1 MPDAAA
7 GRATAGLRR
16 TWSLIAETFT
26 RFDADG
32 VPRLAAAMSYFLL
45 LAVAPLLLILNAVL
59 GIVGSR
65 LGLGQMPSFNDAG
78 AVAAEGITQAVSWAG
93 SYAPYLAVVLV
104 VFGGLSV
111 FGQFVGALEVIW
123 GTAPQ
128 RTPVRGFLRY
138 NALALVLLVVAA
150 IALLAALTL
159 SALASIFAGIA
170 LQFARDVGLQL
181 SGIWLTLALRFAP
194 VLLASAALFWVAF
207 TVAPD
212 RRIRWRDSLL
222 GALFTSVLFLLG
234 EMGLALYLGS
244 TERFNVFGTFQ
255 FFVVLIVWIYYSAL
269 VALWGAELTR
279 LLILAAETRREAE
292 QPAPESEPAV
302 ASGS

>member
-1 MPDAAA
+1 MSEGAVTRLKAAV
-7 GRATAGLRR
+7 RHV
-16 TWSLIAETFT
+16 WQLISETFG

-32 VPRLAAAMSYFLL
+32 VPRIAAAMSYFLL

-59 GIVGSR
+59 GVVGDKMGLASAPAISDVGST
-65 LGLGQMPSFNDAG
+65 
-78 AVAAEGITQAVSWAG
+78 AASGINQAVSWAG

-104 VFGGLSV
+104 IVGGLSV
-111 FGQFVGALEVIW
+111 FTQFVGALEVIW
-123 GTAPQ
+123 ATPPK

-138 NALALVLLVVAA
+138 NAVALALLLVATF
-150 IALLAALTL
+150 ALLAALTL

-170 LQFARDVGLQL
+170 LQYARDLGLQL
-181 SGIWLTLALRFAP
+181 SGFWVMLGLRFAP

-212 RRIRWRDSLL
+212 RRIRWRDSLP
-222 GALFTSVLFLLG
+222 GALVTSVLFLVG
-234 EMGLALYLGS
+234 EMALSYYLGS
-244 TERFNVFGTFQ
+244 TQRFNVFGTFQ

-279 LLILAAETRREAE
+279 LMILAAENRREVEGAE
-292 QPAPESEPAV
+292 A
-302 ASGS
+302 

>member
-1 MPDAAA
+1 MSEPATV
-7 GRATAGLRR
+7 GATAGRR
-16 TWSLIAETFT
+16 VWALITQTFA

-59 GIVGSR
+59 GVVGEKMGLSATPNIDAVGSTAAT
-65 LGLGQMPSFNDAG
+65 GINQ
-78 AVAAEGITQAVSWAG
+78 AVAWAG

-104 VFGGLSV
+104 VVGGLSV
-111 FGQFVGALEVIW
+111 FAQFVGALEVIW
-123 GTAPQ
+123 ATPPR

-138 NALALVLLVVAA
+138 NVVALGLLLVATF
-150 IALLAALTL
+150 ALLAALIL
-159 SALASIFAGIA
+159 SALASAFAGIA
-170 LQFARDVGLQL
+170 LQFARDAGLQL
-181 SGIWLTLALRFAP
+181 SGIWVMLALRFAP
-194 VLLASAALFWVAF
+194 VLIASAALFWVAF

-222 GALFTSVLFLLG
+222 GAIVTSVLFLIG
-234 EMGLALYLGS
+234 EMGLSYYLGS
-244 TERFNVFGTFQ
+244 TQRFNVFGTFQ

-279 LLILAAETRREAE
+279 LMILGAEYRREAE
-292 QPAPESEPAV
+292 GVGPQSEPAR
-302 ASGS
+302 G

>member
-1 MPDAAA
+1 MSESAKGAVPA
-7 GRATAGLRR
+7 GVSRA
-16 TWSLIAETFT
+16 WSLIVETFA

-59 GIVGSR
+59 GVVSERMGFAPV
-65 LGLGQMPSFNDAG
+65 PSLDQIG
-78 AVAAEGITQAVSWAG
+78 TTAASGINQAVSWAG

-104 VFGGLSV
+104 IFGGLSV

-123 GTAPQ
+123 ATPPN

-138 NALALVLLVVAA
+138 NALALALLLVAA
-150 IALLAALTL
+150 LALLAALTL
-159 SALASIFAGIA
+159 SALASAFAGIA
-170 LQFARDVGLQL
+170 LQFARDAGLQL
-181 SGIWLTLALRFAP
+181 SGIWVMLALRFAP

-212 RRIRWRDSLL
+212 RRIRWRDSLR
-222 GALFTSVLFLLG
+222 GALITSVLFLVG
-234 EMGLALYLGS
+234 EMGLSYYLGS
-244 TERFNVFGTFQ
+244 TQRFNVFGTFQ
-255 FFVVLIVWIYYSAL
+255 FFVVLIVWIYYSSL

-279 LLILAAETRREAE
+279 LLILSAETRREADLG
-292 QPAPESEPAV
+292 A
-302 ASGS
+302 

>member
-1 MPDAAA
+1 MSEPGA
-7 GRATAGLRR
+7 RATAGLRR
-16 TWSLIAETFT
+16 GWSFVAETFA

-59 GIVGSR
+59 GVVSARTGLASVPSLDDIGST
-65 LGLGQMPSFNDAG
+65 
-78 AVAAEGITQAVSWAG
+78 AASGITQAVSWAG
-93 SYAPYLAVVLV
+93 SSAPYLAVVLV
-104 VFGGLSV
+104 VVGGLSV
-111 FGQFVGALEVIW
+111 FGQFISALEVIW
-123 GTAPQ
+123 ATPPR

-138 NALALVLLVVAA
+138 NALALVLLLVAA

-159 SALASIFAGIA
+159 SALASIFAGIV
-170 LQFARDVGLQL
+170 LQFARDAGLQL
-181 SGIWLTLALRFAP
+181 SGIWVMLVLRFAP

-212 RRIRWRDSLL
+212 RPIRWRDSLL
-222 GALFTSVLFLLG
+222 GALITSGLFLVG
-234 EMGLALYLGS
+234 EMGLSYYLGS
-244 TERFNVFGTFQ
+244 TQRFNVFGTFE

-279 LLILAAETRREAE
+279 LMILAAEERREAS
-292 QPAPESEPAV
+292 PAA
-302 ASGS
+302 